1 MVDFVLTY
9 CEKSDNAVLHQ
20 FGADAARRAGDVER
34 GIAILEK
41 QGLLH
46 EAALFARESQLP
58 QRADELLDKLKKK
71 KLDAKLKRLG
81 GDPDDPI
88 WGPGTGEREQPP
100 RKEEILGDIEM
111 PKFDEGEGEAETAGK
126 MSMEP
131 GKTQTDGEIDEK
143 SEEVQAVGLE
153 GEAETAEKTSM
164 EPGKTQTDGETD
176 EKSEEVQAVGL
187 EGDREQ
193 EDEDNEEEP
202 DQDVILDG

>member
-1 MVDFVLTY
+1 
-9 CEKSDNAVLHQ
+9 
-20 FGADAARRAGDVER
+20 
-34 GIAILEK
+34 
-41 QGLLH
+41 
-46 EAALFARESQLP
+46 
-58 QRADELLDKLKKK
+58 
-71 KLDAKLKRLG
+71 
-81 GDPDDPI
+81 
-88 WGPGTGEREQPP
+88 
-100 RKEEILGDIEM
+100 
-111 PKFDEGEGEAETAGK
+111 
-126 MSMEP
+126 MEP